1 MLYSAFLYL
10 RCLRKKFNQTIVQE
24 DIEEKLVDTTEI
36 IKMLNNLN
44 YSNYK
49 GLYYEAQNSNSKM
62 LDIYRNLPS
71 FIRQKESK
79 N

>member
-1 MLYSAFLYL
+1 MLE
-10 RCLRKKFNQTIVQE
+10 KKFNQTIAQE
-24 DIEEKLVDTTEI
+24 GTEEKLVDTTEI

-49 GLYYEAQNSNSKM
+49 GLYYEAQYSSSKM

-71 FIRQKESK
+71 FIPQKESK